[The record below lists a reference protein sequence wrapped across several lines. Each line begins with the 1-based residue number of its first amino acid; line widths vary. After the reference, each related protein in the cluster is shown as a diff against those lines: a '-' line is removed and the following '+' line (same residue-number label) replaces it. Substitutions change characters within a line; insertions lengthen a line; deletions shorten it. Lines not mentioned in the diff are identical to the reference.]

1 MRTKQTPA
9 PIAAADRLCL
19 GALAR
24 IFPADVVD
32 AAIARAGCQQERKRL
47 LPARLMVYDVIAMT
61 LFSHCGY
68 REVMRRLS
76 EGLKAAG
83 AWPANWHVPAKSAIA
98 LGRQRIGEAPLR
110 ALFDRVVRPLATP
123 KVRGAWF
130 RGRWRVVALDG
141 TTVDIPDSEDNAAT
155 FGRPGSSRGEKSGY
169 PQVRIASVVECGTHA
184 YLDFVYG
191 PLIQGEVT
199 LARPLLRCLH
209 TGMLCLAER
218 NFFGF
223 QLWQQAARTGADL
236 LWRVK
241 KNVVLDPIQL
251 LPDGS
256 YLSFI
261 YPSGIARRR
270 HKDGVLVRVIEYVLD
285 DPGRA
290 PLITYRLITTI
301 LDPAAAPAAE
311 LAVLYCERQEFEL
324 AEDEMK
330 THQRGA
336 GVVLR
341 SRTSAGVAQEICAY
355 FLAHYA
361 VRALMTEAALQ
372 RDIDPERLSFTHT
385 IHIIRRKTI
394 AQRVFLRVGCVSSS
408 SRCSPRSSRRSCR
421 LVVYAP
427 TPGWSSARCPS
438 SMSSTRPTVVGLS
451 LLVPPRRPSGSSAL
465 SERYWV

>member
-1 MRTKQTPA
+1 MRTKQIPTP
-9 PIAAADRLCL
+9 ISAADRLCL

-24 IFPADVVD
+24 IFPADAVD
-32 AAIARAGCQQERKRL
+32 AAIAGAGCQEERKRL
-47 LPARLMVYDVIAMT
+47 LPARLMVYYVIAMT

-83 AWPANWHVPAKSAIA
+83 AWPANWHVPTKSAIA

-110 ALFDRVVRPLATP
+110 ALFDRIVRPLGTA

-130 RGRWRVVALDG
+130 RGRWQVVALDG
-141 TTVDIPDSEDNAAT
+141 TTVDIPDSEDNAAA
-155 FGRPGSSRGEKSGY
+155 FGRPGSGRGEKSGY
-169 PQVRIASVVECGTHA
+169 PQVRIVSVAECGTHA

-191 PLIQGEVT
+191 PLSQGEVT
-199 LARPLLRCLH
+199 LARQLLRCLH
-209 TGMLCLAER
+209 AGMLCLADR

-223 QLWQQAARTGADL
+223 HLWQQAAGTGAHL

-241 KNVVLDPIQL
+241 KNLVLDPVKL

-256 YLSFI
+256 YLSYI
-261 YPSGIARRR
+261 YPSWIARRR
-270 HKDGVLVRVIEYVLD
+270 NKDGVLVRVIEYALD

-301 LDPAAAPAAE
+301 LDPEAAPAAE

-341 SRTSAGVAQEICAY
+341 SRTPEGVAQEICAY

-372 RDIDPERLSFTHT
+372 RDIDPERLSFTHA
-385 IHIIRRKTI
+385 INVIRRKTI
-394 AQRVFLRVGCVSSS
+394 AQRVF
-408 SRCSPRSSRRSCR
+408 SPAWFAS
-421 LVVYAP
+421 P
-427 TPGWSSARCPS
+427 TSAGAR
-438 SMSSTRPTVVGLS
+438 
-451 LLVPPRRPSGSSAL
+451 
-465 SERYWV
+465 